1 MNQERNM
8 FFSINIEEKKSK
20 SNNDNNIFKLNNIED
35 NDFMN
40 WYDEIGT
47 SESQS
52 VSIQD
57 CCDKKQLVQDING
70 NLTCSSCGSV
80 ANDELDRT
88 FSTNNS
94 NADIVSNSSNYNCPI
109 NYFFK
114 ESSMGTRI
122 GGRGNSRMKTI
133 HKWTFMPYKERSR
146 REVFDFISTIC
157 KKANISKAIID
168 NAQILYTNLSMV
180 KHHNGKNI
188 IIRGNNRES
197 LIAACVY
204 FGCKIQG
211 QPRRPKFIAKMFGL
225 GLTDVTSGCRK
236 FLEIMGE
243 DVAMY
248 KITSSKASDYVKDA
262 GKQLRLQDK
271 YIKQTIKIVTNMIK
285 LDYAS
290 DHQPPSIAASCLL
303 FVVDLNNLDITRD
316 KISKVFDISTVT
328 IDRIY
333 EKISKYAPIITND
346 ESVERI
352 YKQIQMKK
360 KGIELEDTI
369 SYSESNLFT
378 TKQEKN
384 KSDINLITTSP
395 DSISINP
402 QAIETETDT
411 ETMIKPGK
419 PKRKYTRRKK
429 KQTPSI

>member
-1 MNQERNM
+1 MNQEENRY
-8 FFSINIEEKKSK
+8 FSINIEEK
-20 SNNDNNIFKLNNIED
+20 NNKPDDNNIITLNNLED
-35 NDFMN
+35 NEFMN

-52 VSIQD
+52 TSIQE
-57 CCDKKQLVQDING
+57 CCNSKQLVQDINS
-70 NLTCSSCGSV
+70 NLTCINCGSV

-146 REVFDFISTIC
+146 RDVFNFISGIC
-157 KKANISKAIID
+157 KKSNISKAIID
-168 NAQILYTNLSMV
+168 NAHILYTNLSMV

-248 KITSSKASDYVKDA
+248 RITSSKASDYVRNA
-262 GKQLRLQDK
+262 GKQLRLQEK
-271 YIKQTIKIVTNMIK
+271 YIKQTIKIVKNMIK

-303 FVVDLNNLDITRD
+303 FVVNLNNLDIDRD

-333 EKISKYAPIITND
+333 EKIDRYAAAIMND

-360 KGIELEDTI
+360 KGIETEDTI
-369 SYSESNLFT
+369 SYSETSLFT
-378 TKQEKN
+378 TKQDMQLSEM
-384 KSDINLITTSP
+384 NLITTSP
-395 DSISINP
+395 DEISITP
-402 QAIETETDT
+402 KAIETDTDT